1 MALPNPSLGVVA
13 QPVST
18 YVQPAPVAAQ
28 MYDEQ
33 SVRLA
38 LMFSESFSNLSV
50 SAARFA
56 GSLKQDQNRED
67 IQQGQ
72 FLVNSNQKSY
82 KQLVADGLINPAE
95 NPWLAIGAQQA
106 SGAIE
111 GLNARAEFQQRYNDQ
126 AAQNPDFFKDSSH
139 FNVLASTFSK
149 EANARMG
156 DSAYLSAAFYE
167 SFNPFI
173 ASMGMR
179 HLENIT
185 NEQRRVLTNAT
196 QAATFQLIEDGQ
208 DPAFAAEAQP
218 VFQQRINTYG
228 AATSHSLINNV
239 AIDTLVEEAA
249 NGNTPGVMDTLRSL
263 RVGTGPLSDTAYAKQ
278 QVELNLGRIYDNE
291 DRLAVE
297 KKAQFSDWTDSQ
309 VRAYLSGALTK
320 ESILQ
325 AVDASGNS
333 QEQRDY
339 VMSELQNADTNLRV
353 AAENNRRNSL
363 ETTVTKS
370 ARLETAATTP
380 LASLLRPDEE
390 LKAVAKDAL
399 IKRMDEFKTGPV
411 QREQY
416 LYAFEKNWQAQAPAR
431 AQRYIERVG
440 SAFYNG
446 VGNQPGQVAIFTEEV
461 TRFLDPKTQ
470 GPFPDLARGR
480 DKQDQMRSFLRLDT
494 DESTKHF
501 NATSYAKYSAVLDQA
516 EEQAAQTPGFGGTL
530 MALPSDTQDIQVKKA
545 DMRGKIMFTR
555 LALGETYD
563 NKDYAVSLNRTLNS
577 IMNPTVEKEFDPR
590 LGDILNAYAI
600 GRMNRPMNQAFAID
614 AGTKNGKAVYSVLDE
629 IVGQMRGGKKLR
641 DAVNDVSQGLQ
652 FKTED
657 FDPNNIYDYTTIFRG
672 SGKDAEKIS
681 VLSRDLAVD
690 LGITSGDSSVY
701 FAREL
706 RSRVTANLQV
716 TLNADAAFKAAKAEM
731 QDPANYFVANGAILP
746 TKAFRSDITPKALE
760 FWLDTK
766 YKGMDA
772 KLVVIGERPDGEP
785 MFGVRDSR
793 DNRFVDQIVVP
804 SDVRID
810 TPEMVQAFAAW
821 LKALESRKPTADVIE
836 ANRKNPANMF
846 GANGIRTTDQP
857 TFMELITATPFGRA
871 FGGVN

>member
-18 YVQPAPVAAQ
+18 YVQPVAAAAEL
-28 MYDEQ
+28 YDQQ
-33 SVRLA
+33 SVNLA

-56 GSLKQDQNRED
+56 GSLKQDQNQAD
-67 IQQGQ
+67 VQQGQ

-106 SGAIE
+106 SGAID

-139 FNVLASTFSK
+139 FSALASTFSK
-149 EANARMG
+149 EANSRMG
-156 DSAYLSAAFYE
+156 DSTYLSSAFYE
-167 SFNPFI
+167 SFNPFV

-196 QAATFQLIEDGQ
+196 QAATSQLIEDGQ
-208 DPAFAAEAQP
+208 DPTFGEEAKP
-218 VFQQRINTYG
+218 VFQQRLNNYG
-228 AATSHSLINNV
+228 AITSHALINNV
-239 AIDTLVEEAA
+239 AIDTFVDHAA
-249 NGNTPGVMDTLRSL
+249 NGNTPGVMDTFRSL
-263 RVGTGPLSDTAYAKQ
+263 KVGTGPLSDTAYAKQ

-297 KKAQFSDWTDSQ
+297 KKAGFADWTDTQ
-309 VRAYLSGALTK
+309 VRSYLSGAVTK

-339 VMSELQNADTNLRV
+339 VMAELQNADTNLRV
-353 AAENNRRNSL
+353 MAENNRRNSL
-363 ETTVTKS
+363 ETTVVKS
-370 ARLETAATTP
+370 ARLQTAATTP
-380 LASLLRPDEE
+380 LASLMRSDDE
-390 LKAVAKDAL
+390 LKAVAFGSL
-399 IKRMDEFKTGPV
+399 IQRMDEFGTSPV
-411 QREQY
+411 EREKY
-416 LYAFEKNWQAQAPAR
+416 IYAFEKNWQAQAPAR
-431 AQRYIERVG
+431 AQQYIERMA

-446 VGNQPGQVAIFTEEV
+446 LGDQPGQVEIFNQEV
-461 TRFLDPKTQ
+461 TRFLDPDPKTQ
-470 GPFPDLARGR
+470 GSFPDLARGR
-480 DKQDQMRSFLRLDT
+480 DKQDQMRAFLRMNT
-494 DESTKHF
+494 EESTKQF

-516 EEQAAQTPGFGGTL
+516 TEQAAQTKGFSGTL
-530 MALPSDTQDIQVKKA
+530 MALPNDTQEIQIQKA
-545 DMRGKIMFTR
+545 DLRGKLMFTR

-563 NKDYAVSLNRTLNS
+563 NKDYAISLNRTLSS
-577 IMNPTVEKEFDPR
+577 IMNPSVEKEFDPR

-600 GRMNRPMNQAFAID
+600 GRTNRPMNQAFAID
-614 AGTKNGKAVYSVLDE
+614 AGTKNGKVVYSVLDE
-629 IVGQMRGGKKLR
+629 VVSQIRGGKKPR
-641 DAVNDVSQGLQ
+641 DAVSDVVQGLQ

-657 FDPNNIYDYTTIFRG
+657 FDPNNIYDYTSIFRG
-672 SGKDAEKIS
+672 NGKDAERLS
-681 VLSRDLAVD
+681 VLSRDLAVN

-706 RSRVTANLQV
+706 RGRVTANLQT
-716 TLNADAAFKAAKAEM
+716 TLNADAAFKAAQAEM
-731 QDPANYFVANGAILP
+731 KDPSNYFVVNGAFLP
-746 TKAFRSDITPKALE
+746 TKAFKSDITPKVLA

-766 YKGMDA
+766 YTDMNA
-772 KLVVIGERPDGEP
+772 KLVVIGETPSGEP

-793 DNRFVDQIVVP
+793 DNRFVDQIVAP

-810 TPEMVQAFAAW
+810 TPEMVQAFVAW
-821 LKALESRKPTADVIE
+821 LEADKAKRSS
-836 ANRKNPANMF
+836 
-846 GANGIRTTDQP
+846 TTDMP
-857 TFMELITATPFGRA
+857 GFVESLTSTPFGGA
-871 FGGVN
+871 Y

>member
-56 GSLKQDQNRED
+56 GSLKQDQNQAD

-95 NPWLAIGAQQA
+95 NPWLSIGAQQA

-139 FNVLASTFSK
+139 FDVLASTFSK

-156 DSAYLSAAFYE
+156 DSSYLSSSFYE
-167 SFNPFI
+167 SFNPFV

-196 QAATFQLIEDGQ
+196 QAATSQLIEDGQ
-208 DPAFAAEAQP
+208 DPTFAAEAQP
-218 VFQQRINTYG
+218 VFQQRINNYG
-228 AATSHSLINNV
+228 AITSHSLINNV
-239 AIDTLVEEAA
+239 AIDTFVDHAA
-249 NGNTPGVMDTLRSL
+249 NGNTPGVMDTFRSL
-263 RVGTGPLSDTAYAKQ
+263 KVGTGPLSDTAYAKQ
-278 QVELNLGRIYDNE
+278 QVELNLGRIYENE

-297 KKAQFSDWTDSQ
+297 KKAEFANWTDTQ
-309 VRAYLSGALTK
+309 VRSYLSGAVTK

-339 VMSELQNADTNLRV
+339 VMTELQNADTNLSV
-353 AAENNRRNSL
+353 AGENNRRTYL
-363 ETTVTKS
+363 ESTVAKS

-390 LKAVAKDAL
+390 LKFIAKSAL
-399 IKRMDEFKTGPV
+399 IKRMDEFGTSAVERDK
-411 QREQY
+411 Y

-431 AQRYIERVG
+431 AQQYIERMG

-446 VGNQPGQVAIFTEEV
+446 VGNQPGQVEIFNQEV
-461 TRFLDPKTQ
+461 TRFLDPKVQ

-480 DKQDQMRSFLRLDT
+480 EKQDQMRSFLRLNT
-494 DESTKHF
+494 DENTKQF

-516 EEQAAQTPGFGGTL
+516 TEQAAQREGFGGTL
-530 MALPSDTQDIQVKKA
+530 MALPNDTLKVQSEKA
-545 DMRGKIMFTR
+545 DVRGKIMFTR

-563 NKDYAVSLNRTLNS
+563 NKDYAVSLNRTLSS
-577 IMNPTVEKEFDPR
+577 IMNPSVEKEFDPR

-600 GRMNRPMNQAFAID
+600 GRTNRPMNQAFAID
-614 AGTKNGKAVYSVLDE
+614 AGTKNGKVVYSVLDE
-629 IVGQMRGGKKLR
+629 VVSQMRGGKKLR

-701 FAREL
+701 FAKEL
-706 RSRVTANLQV
+706 RARVTTNLQT
-716 TLNADAAFKAAKAEM
+716 TLNADAAFKAAQAEM
-731 QDPANYFVANGAILP
+731 RDPSNYFVVNGAIVP
-746 TKAFRSDITPKALE
+746 TKAFRSDITPKVLE

-766 YKGMDA
+766 YKDMNA
-772 KLVVIGERPDGEP
+772 KLVVIGERSDGEP

-793 DNRFVDQIVVP
+793 DNRFVDQIVAP

-821 LKALESRKPTADVIE
+821 LKSDKAKRSS
-836 ANRKNPANMF
+836 
-846 GANGIRTTDQP
+846 TTDMP
-857 TFMELITATPFGRA
+857 GFVESLTSTPFGGA
-871 FGGVN
+871 Y

>member
-56 GSLKQDQNRED
+56 GSLKQDQNQAD

-95 NPWLAIGAQQA
+95 NPWLSIGAQQA

-139 FNVLASTFSK
+139 FDVLASTFSK

-156 DSAYLSAAFYE
+156 DSSYLSSSFYE
-167 SFNPFI
+167 SFNPFV

-196 QAATFQLIEDGQ
+196 QAATSQLIEDGQ
-208 DPAFAAEAQP
+208 DPTFAAEAQP
-218 VFQQRINTYG
+218 VFQQRINNYG
-228 AATSHSLINNV
+228 AITSHSLINNV
-239 AIDTLVEEAA
+239 AIDTFVDHAA
-249 NGNTPGVMDTLRSL
+249 NGNTPGVMDTFRSL
-263 RVGTGPLSDTAYAKQ
+263 KVGTGPLSDTAYAKQ
-278 QVELNLGRIYDNE
+278 QVELNLGRIYENE

-297 KKAQFSDWTDSQ
+297 KKAEFANWTDTQ
-309 VRAYLSGALTK
+309 VRSYLSGAVTK

-339 VMSELQNADTNLRV
+339 VMTELQNADTNLSV
-353 AAENNRRNSL
+353 AGENNRRTYL
-363 ETTVTKS
+363 ESTVAKS

-390 LKAVAKDAL
+390 LKFIAKSAL
-399 IKRMDEFKTGPV
+399 IKRMDEFGTSAVERDK
-411 QREQY
+411 Y

-431 AQRYIERVG
+431 AQQYIERMG

-446 VGNQPGQVAIFTEEV
+446 VGNQPGQVEIFNQEV
-461 TRFLDPKTQ
+461 TRFLDPKVQ

-480 DKQDQMRSFLRLDT
+480 EKQDQMRSFLRLNT
-494 DESTKHF
+494 DENTKQF

-516 EEQAAQTPGFGGTL
+516 TEQAAQREGFGGTL
-530 MALPSDTQDIQVKKA
+530 MALPNDTLKVQSEKA
-545 DMRGKIMFTR
+545 DVRGKIMFTR

-563 NKDYAVSLNRTLNS
+563 NKDYAVSLNRTLSS
-577 IMNPTVEKEFDPR
+577 IMNPSVEKEFDPR

-600 GRMNRPMNQAFAID
+600 GRTNRPMNQAFAID
-614 AGTKNGKAVYSVLDE
+614 AGTKNGKVVYSVLDE
-629 IVGQMRGGKKLR
+629 VVSQMRGGKKLR

-701 FAREL
+701 FAKEL
-706 RSRVTANLQV
+706 RARVTTNLQT
-716 TLNADAAFKAAKAEM
+716 TLNADAAFKAAQAEM
-731 QDPANYFVANGAILP
+731 KDPSNYFVVNGAIVP
-746 TKAFRSDITPKALE
+746 TKAFRSDITPKVLE

-766 YKGMDA
+766 YKDMNA
-772 KLVVIGERPDGEP
+772 KLVVIGERSDGEP

-793 DNRFVDQIVVP
+793 DNRFVDQIVAP

-821 LKALESRKPTADVIE
+821 LKSDKAKRSS
-836 ANRKNPANMF
+836 
-846 GANGIRTTDQP
+846 TTDMP
-857 TFMELITATPFGRA
+857 GFVESLTSTPFGGA
-871 FGGVN
+871 Y